1 MWFQM
6 IEKLNG
12 RQILGGFNQS
22 QIRDIFQGFKYEI
35 TNEIG
40 GEMGGEVEEGDV
52 RVGFPLS
59 RYQVYKWFSMVQF
72 SPEV

>member
-22 QIRDIFQGFKYEI
+22 QIREIFQGFKYEI

-40 GEMGGEVEEGDV
+40 GEMGGG
-52 RVGFPLS
+52 G
-59 RYQVYKWFSMVQF
+59 
-72 SPEV
+72 